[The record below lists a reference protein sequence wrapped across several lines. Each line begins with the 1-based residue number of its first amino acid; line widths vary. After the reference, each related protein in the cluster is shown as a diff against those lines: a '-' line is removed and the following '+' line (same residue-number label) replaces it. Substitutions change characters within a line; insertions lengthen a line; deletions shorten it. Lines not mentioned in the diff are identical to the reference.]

1 MKQDL
6 QKKLRFVLHSLAAAH
21 GDVGYCQGMDYVA
34 SHLLRVLQDTIRW
47 NAVQNALPKCLVTA
61 SGLPDFSGR
70 KDEPL
75 ATLYQEVDSNLVVEE
90 SIIRIMDIF
99 FTNYNLRHMYWPELR
114 CLKTC
119 CRVFE
124 RLIQIKLPVLADHFE
139 HHELNVGLFA
149 LGWFQ
154 TLFLYLPGMP
164 SETANRMIDIWLI
177 ERSFKIFFRV
187 GTAILFLS
195 QPILLNHEL
204 EGMMTYLNTI
214 PDATLLKPDILIPC
228 ALNIKVTN
236 LMLQELESEV
246 AASSS

>member
-1 MKQDL
+1 M
-6 QKKLRFVLHSLAAAH
+6 
-21 GDVGYCQGMDYVA
+21 
-34 SHLLRVLQDTIRW
+34 
-47 NAVQNALPKCLVTA
+47 
-61 SGLPDFSGR
+61 
-70 KDEPL
+70 DEPL

-90 SIIRIMDIF
+90 AIFRIMDIF

-236 LMLQELESEV
+236 LMLQELETEV
-246 AASSS
+246 TASSS